1 MSGIAV
7 KESCTKGRATKAP
20 KLKTLKTRPCTLEEL
35 QAALVQ
41 LIELHNGMHDEINRM
56 ISSGRIRSS
65 REALMNTP
73 YGPE

>member
-1 MSGIAV
+1 MRKKIS
-7 KESCTKGRATKAP
+7 ESKAP
-20 KLKTLKTRPCTLEEL
+20 KLKDLKERPCSLEEL

-65 REALMNTP
+65 AEAVMNRP
-73 YGPE
+73 YTI